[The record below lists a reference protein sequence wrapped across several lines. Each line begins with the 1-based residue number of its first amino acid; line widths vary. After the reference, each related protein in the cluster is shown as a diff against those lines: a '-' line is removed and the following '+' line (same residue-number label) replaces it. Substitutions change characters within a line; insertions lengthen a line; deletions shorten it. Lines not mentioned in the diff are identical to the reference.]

1 MILDSMLYKP
11 CIEYLKKEP
20 YSGSYCGMRYRLWN
34 KKETYE
40 EDGKEKSKI
49 VALSVCAYKDEWSF
63 ENTPEE
69 NKIYKDFDFSDD
81 GLNEALE
88 WLSKKQDEFT
98 LNGSFSLD

>member
-20 YSGSYCGMRYRLWN
+20 YSGSYEGVRYRLWN

-40 EDGKEKSKI
+40 ENGKEKSKI
-49 VALSVCAYKDEWSF
+49 VGLCTCAYPDEWSF

-69 NKIYKDFDFSDD
+69 NKVYKEFEFTDD
-81 GLNEALE
+81 GLKDALE
-88 WLSKKQDEFT
+88 WLGKKQEEYSSR
-98 LNGSFSLD
+98 GSFDTE